1 MLDGDMIE
9 SLAVGR
15 RLAQNLRTELASA
28 ALADPEAGTNTC
40 VIPSIHR
47 TSIETARLSLLAQPA
62 AADLAEVFKVLS
74 DPTRIRILSAL
85 AASELCVCD
94 LGALLGMGQSALS
107 HQLALLRSA
116 RVAKSRRDGKTVWYS
131 LDDDHVSGLLAL
143 VSAHVAHGTRV
154 AEAGMPE

>member
-1 MLDGDMIE
+1 MEDGGLNE
-9 SLAVGR
+9 SLAIGR
-15 RLAQNLRTELASA
+15 ELARDLLVELASA
-28 ALADPEAGTNTC
+28 DTC

-47 TSIETARLSLLAQPA
+47 TSIETARLSLLPKPT

-107 HQLALLRSA
+107 HQLALLRGA
-116 RVAKSRRDGKTVWYS
+116 HVVKSRRDGKTVWYS

-143 VSAHVAHGTRV
+143 GGAHVAHV
-154 AEAGMPE
+154 ANAAEAGRRE